1 MKSQTN
7 KLWPRV
13 LSLVLSLSLVAG
25 LMPAALASSPH
36 QHTSQCPKELSC
48 EYSSFLGEG
57 QILVCGKEEQ
67 APVEAHHHTA
77 ECYQDNELTCGKEE
91 TDGTEGH
98 SHTADCYHTHTESCY
113 TYTCTPVTGV
123 TVAPGSMS
131 LSPAGPLRLRRSL
144 HPRALRFKG

>member
-48 EYSSFLGEG
+48 TYKDFPVDPTNPNRVIICG
-57 QILVCGKEEQ
+57 QEASDAVPGHKHSADCYPNGDENQ
-67 APVEAHHHTA
+67 AP
-77 ECYQDNELTCGKEE
+77 TCGKEIGE
-91 TDGTEGH
+91 GAVEGH
-98 SHTADCYHTHTESCY
+98 THTDECYHTHDDNCY

-123 TVAPGSMS
+123 TVAPG
-131 LSPAGPLRLRRSL
+131 LHEPVRR
-144 HPRALRFKG
+144 RDRYA